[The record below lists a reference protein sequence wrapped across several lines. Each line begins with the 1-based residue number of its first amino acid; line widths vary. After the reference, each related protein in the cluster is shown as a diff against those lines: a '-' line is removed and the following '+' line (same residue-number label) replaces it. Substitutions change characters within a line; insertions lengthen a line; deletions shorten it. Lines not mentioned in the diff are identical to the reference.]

1 MNYGVSLQFKNGQS
15 AAKLGEINMSV
26 KYKKEDFIKKL
37 NIIYPENKIE
47 ILEWNGYTKPIIFFC
62 DICNSK
68 HRATDARQ
76 LLNNKTYCKKKSLNN
91 IRWDI
96 ENYNE
101 RLNKLFSKNIEIL
114 EYSGLSNKIIYRCP
128 TCGKLKSCTP
138 ARLLLSK
145 HSLCDECDGIEK
157 NIIEKNIKAKFNSS
171 NDFELLTWRGVKNKL
186 TEKCLK
192 CGYIY
197 NRYPVNVLECFNS
210 CPNCNSGADK
220 QKIDFNEVQKR
231 IDNSFG
237 ESQYKLLDYK
247 GQLNKHNKIKCLSCG
262 LIFETHMVSFI
273 ENSRGCPKCKRFK
286 SKGEQLVQ
294 KFLEENNIKFET
306 QKRFKEC
313 NNNLSSF
320 DFCAYDRNNKM
331 YLIEVNGIQHYKDN
345 PHFGGLETIKHRDE
359 LKRIFCE
366 NNNIPLIIISYKQL
380 NKINDILSFL
390 KGSTTIPDGSRE

>member
-62 DICNSK
+62 DVCNSK
-68 HRATDARQ
+68 HRAADARQ
-76 LLNNKTYCKKKSLNN
+76 LLSNKTYCKNNSLNN
-91 IRWDI
+91 IRWDV

-171 NDFELLTWRGVKNKL
+171 NDFELLTWRGAKNKL

-197 NRYPVNVLECFNS
+197 DRYPVNVLECFNS

-220 QKIDFNEVQKR
+220 QKIDFNEIQKR

-237 ESQYKLLDYK
+237 ENQYKLLDYK

-262 LIFETHMVSFI
+262 LIFEAHMVSFI

-320 DFCAYDRNNKM
+320 DFCAYDKNNKM

-345 PHFGGLETIKHRDE
+345 PRFGRLEIIKHRDE

-366 NNNIPLIIISYKQL
+366 DNNIPLIIISYKEL